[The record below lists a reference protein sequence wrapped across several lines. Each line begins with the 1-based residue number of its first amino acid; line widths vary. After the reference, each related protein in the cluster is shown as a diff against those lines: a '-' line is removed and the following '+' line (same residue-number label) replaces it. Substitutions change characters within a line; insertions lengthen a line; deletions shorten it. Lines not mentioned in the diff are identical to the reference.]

1 MKKNLLTK
9 ITGCIVC
16 TSMLMGLA
24 ACGSQPQPS
33 FPQQPQLSFPQP
45 GPGGGQGG
53 GHGGAGGL
61 QPQPL
66 LLLFPQPQLLFFVE
80 TVEKNPSAVTGR
92 MTLLRL
98 PVGIV
103 SENHIVDVPVLPQA
117 APDGV
122 FLKFLLHRHW
132 LFPPFCVKTKR

>member
-1 MKKNLLTK
+1 MINGNAINTFFPVSINKSHVKSGSGEKPLENFK
-9 ITGCIVC
+9 RGG
-16 TSMLMGLA
+16 SGPRFSGLHNNKLRLWA
-24 ACGSQPQPS
+24 HSS
-33 FPQQPQLSFPQP
+33 KS
-45 GPGGGQGG
+45 
-53 GHGGAGGL
+53 
-61 QPQPL
+61 
-66 LLLFPQPQLLFFVE
+66 PQPQLLFFVE

-92 MTLLRL
+92 VTLLRL

-103 SENHIVDVPVLPQA
+103 SEDHIVDVPVLPQA